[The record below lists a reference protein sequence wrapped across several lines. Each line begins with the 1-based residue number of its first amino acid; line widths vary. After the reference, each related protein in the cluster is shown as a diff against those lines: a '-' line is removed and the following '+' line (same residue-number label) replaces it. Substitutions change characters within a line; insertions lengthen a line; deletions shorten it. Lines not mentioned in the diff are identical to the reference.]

1 MKHYYELDEND
12 IVEIIAKFLG
22 VTPGDVQLTSTT
34 HSRGYEGAEY
44 YETVITCKV
53 MKTSA
58 VMPPKTEPQ
67 IKRTCLTCAHDKSD
81 GTKCIH
87 SDVCVT
93 VKDSDVPSHWE
104 AITRPED

>member
-1 MKHYYELDEND
+1 MKYYYELDEND

-22 VTPGDVQLTSTT
+22 VAPGDVQLTSTT

-44 YETVITCKV
+44 YETVIACRVTKN
-53 MKTSA
+53 SA

-67 IKRTCLTCAHDKSD
+67 MKRECFTCAHYSTD
-81 GTKCIH
+81 GEWAECCNKCVRPLG
-87 SDVCVT
+87 SNT
-93 VKDSDVPSHWE
+93 PTHWE